1 MFVNVDMCTTVLNA
15 GESTDSAAIFIE
27 LLKCFGE
34 LLLFLGC
41 MCMSGDVSGAQL
53 VGNKVGARGRGG
65 GLPYQF
71 LKIEKIALI
80 NWKNALTE
88 GLSLMC
94 RR

>member
-1 MFVNVDMCTTVLNA
+1 MFVNVDMCKTVLIA

-53 VGNKVGARGRGG
+53 VGNKVGARGRGAVS
-65 GLPYQF
+65 PTNF
-71 LKIEKIALI
+71 
-80 NWKNALTE
+80 
-88 GLSLMC
+88 
-94 RR
+94 